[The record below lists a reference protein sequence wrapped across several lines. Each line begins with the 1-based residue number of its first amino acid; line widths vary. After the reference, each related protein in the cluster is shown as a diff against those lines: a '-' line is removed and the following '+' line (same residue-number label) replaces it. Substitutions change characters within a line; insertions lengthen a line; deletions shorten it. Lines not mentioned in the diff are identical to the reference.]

1 MTTKLQR
8 LRKRQ
13 RFNRHVEQLDKKA
26 QAKARAKHERLLQL
40 KGKKRQQKRLSG
52 LKRLRNGYTVERAK
66 EAKAFKHGAPHP
78 FRCEEQKA
86 RASLAKAAARI
97 DQYGRPEQPAF

>member
-13 RFNRHVEQLDKKA
+13 RFNRHVEQLTDKKA
-26 QAKARAKHERLLQL
+26 KDAHRKREHLAQL
-40 KGKKRQQKRLSG
+40 RKKKRQRQKRSEHR
-52 LKRLRNGYTVERAK
+52 RLIRGYVVERAK
-66 EAKAFKHGAPHP
+66 EAQGFVDAPPHP
-78 FRCEEQKA
+78 FQYEEQKA
-86 RASLAKAAARI
+86 RVALAKAAARI

>member
-13 RFNRHVEQLDKKA
+13 RFNRHVEQLDKKL
-26 QAKARAKHERLLQL
+26 QAKARAKHERLSQL
-40 KGKKRQQKRLSG
+40 KRKKRQQKRLSG
-52 LKRLRNGYTVERAK
+52 LKRLRNSCAVERAK
-66 EAKAFKHGAPHP
+66 EAKAFKDAVPHP

-86 RASLAKAAARI
+86 RAALAKAAARI

>member
-1 MTTKLQR
+1 MTTQLQR

-13 RFNRHVEQLDKKA
+13 RFNRHVEQLTDKKKVEAHRAREKRERA
-26 QAKARAKHERLLQL
+26 QK
-40 KGKKRQQKRLSG
+40 KKRRSG
-52 LKRLRNGYTVERAK
+52 LKRLCNGEAAEQAK
-66 EAKAFKHGAPHP
+66 EAKVFKDAAPHP

-86 RASLAKAAARI
+86 RAALAKAATRI

>member
-26 QAKARAKHERLLQL
+26 EAKARARHERLSQL
-40 KGKKRQQKRLSG
+40 KRKKRQQKRLSG
-52 LKRLRNGYTVERAK
+52 LKRLRKGYTVERAK
-66 EAKAFKHGAPHP
+66 KAKAFKHATPHQ
-78 FRCEEQKA
+78 FQCEEQKA